1 MALRTFYREP
11 PFRNDLIDQRGRPTS
26 PWHLWFANVATQ
38 LGRRLIAEVTVDPAS
53 LTTGARVA
61 ATVTIG
67 GVKVG
72 DFAVASFDPMDADIS
87 LTAQVT
93 AADTV
98 VVWFHNLGA
107 GTVDLASGTLRV
119 LIERNA

>member
-1 MALRTFYREP
+1 MPLRTFYREP
-11 PFRNDLIDQRGRPTS
+11 PFRADVIDNQRRVTS
-26 PWHLWFANVATQ
+26 AWHLWLSFVADY
-38 LGRRLIAEVTVDPAS
+38 LGRRLVAEATVDPAS

-61 ATVTIG
+61 ATVTVP

-72 DFAVASFDPMDADIS
+72 DFAVASFSAMDPDIS

-119 LIERNA
+119 LVEKNI

>member
-11 PFRNDLIDQRGRPTS
+11 PFRTEMIDDKRRPTS
-26 PWHLWFANVATQ
+26 PWHLWFANVATS
-38 LGRRLIAEVTVDPAS
+38 LGRKLIAEVTVDPAS

-72 DFAVASFDPMDADIS
+72 DFAVASFDPMDAGIS
-87 LTAQVT
+87 ITAQVT

-98 VVWFHNLGA
+98 VVWFHNLSA

-119 LIERNA
+119 LVEKQQ

>member
-11 PFRNDLIDQRGRPTS
+11 PFRNDLIDDKRRVTA
-26 PWHLWFANVATQ
+26 PWHLWFSNAADA
-38 LGRRLIAEVTVDPAS
+38 LGRRLVASVTVDPAS

-61 ATVTIG
+61 ATVTIS

-72 DFAVASFDPMDADIS
+72 DFAVASFDPMNADIS
-87 LTAQVT
+87 LSAQVT

-98 VVWFHNLGA
+98 TVWFHNLGG

-119 LIERNA
+119 LVEKNV